1 MKAGGGSG
9 TVDTVHLITD
19 GAVPTTNVA
28 AAESATVPPTTLE
41 RLQLT
46 SHHLTDSLRA
56 KMHNPSSSF
65 LPNYSKSPSQLL
77 LSSDDNSIWGDVA
90 LEVRSSSAEADLNR
104 PTSAPAPT
112 TTTTTTKKSLM
123 ERARRVAQWS
133 FNSLK
138 SRIALCPCQAT
149 VKTFAFAIC
158 VLITVH
164 GALSTGYTMSVITT
178 IEKRFQMA
186 STTSGIIVSSYEVGS
201 LLSVVFVSYFG
212 SSGHVPRW
220 IGCGGLVLALG
231 SFLFSLPHYIAT
243 PYSYFANKSI
253 DAIIWLKPTA
263 DRLSQNPHL
272 CQYKEISS
280 FNVTSQ
286 PDTIESSPNSY
297 VLTFMLAQILLGV
310 GGSPL
315 FTLGTSYL
323 DDRLDKESSSVYLA
337 IMYVMLAFGPVCGFL
352 LGGLF
357 LSEYVD
363 PSSTPPDINSQ
374 SAGWVGLW
382 WGGFIICGFLYFLS
396 ALPFFFFSRP
406 SGGEPPPSSSSSSP
420 PADASGSPSYGK
432 DLRKI
437 PVSIFRLVTNSV
449 YMVTSLNACVDLAIV
464 SGFTVFLPKY
474 LETQFL
480 MSKSDASI
488 FTGSV
493 AVPGACIGTLFGG
506 WVLKRLKM
514 VMGHVANYVVL
525 INFTAVVLLGS
536 LFFLGCDG
544 LRVAGVNEPYATA
557 LGGSIDVSMPKFYP
571 WHQCNMNCSCSLRDM
586 QPICGIDGVTYLS
599 PCYAGC
605 GSYAVTSGGKRAS
618 IVGDVDMLYRNYLNC
633 SCIPARSWTSST
645 TSNHSQLSQAVDGP
659 CSTKCNM
666 LAPFLVMLFLIT
678 LVAANNQMPLVM
690 ITLRAVNEEE
700 KAFALGLQVV
710 FLRLL
715 SYLPAP
721 IVFGAI
727 IDTTCT
733 LTSDSW
739 GSAGTSCLFYDT
751 EAFRYR
757 FAMLCLILKVA
768 GSAVSCLMWWCIRR
782 RYVPFSPPVT
792 MSEIVHRLG
801 DIENLHLQR
810 CDTKASL
817 RHWVSDDSL
826 YSRPR
831 SPRHR
836 KTLSS

>member
-1 MKAGGGSG
+1 MEAAGGSS
-9 TVDTVHLITD
+9 TVDTVHLISYGT
-19 GAVPTTNVA
+19 VPTVNVA
-28 AAESATVPPTTLE
+28 ADCNSLPSSTLE

-46 SHHLTDSLRA
+46 GHHLSDSLRA
-56 KMHNPSSSF
+56 KMHNSSATF

-90 LEVRSSSAEADLNR
+90 LEVRSSSAEADLN
-104 PTSAPAPT
+104 PAASSAAVPSTTS
-112 TTTTTTKKSLM
+112 TKNSLM
-123 ERARRVAQWS
+123 ESARRVAQWS
-133 FNSLK
+133 FNSIK
-138 SRIALCPCQAT
+138 SRIALCPCKAT

-164 GALSTGYTMSVITT
+164 GALSIGYTMSVITT

-186 STTSGIIVSSYEVGS
+186 STTSGMIVSSYEVGS

-263 DRLSQNPHL
+263 DRLSQDPHL
-272 CQYKEISS
+272 CQHGELASV
-280 FNVTSQ
+280 NVTSQ
-286 PDTIESSPNSY
+286 PEMVESSANSY

-323 DDRLDKESSSVYLA
+323 DDRLDKDSSSVYLA

-363 PSSTPPDINSQ
+363 PSSAPPDINSQ

-406 SGGEPPPSSSSSSP
+406 SGGESAPPT
-420 PADASGSPSYGK
+420 DASGSPSYGK

-525 INFTAVVLLGS
+525 INCTAVVLLGS

-544 LRVAGVNEPYATA
+544 LRVAGVNEPYAQAIGPVDAPTPSA
-557 LGGSIDVSMPKFYP
+557 YP

-586 QPICGIDGVTYLS
+586 QPICGMDGVTYLS
-599 PCYAGC
+599 PCFAGC
-605 GSYAVTSGGKRAS
+605 RSYAVTSGGKRPS
-618 IVGDVDMLYRNYLNC
+618 IVGDVDMLYRNYVNC
-633 SCIPARSWTSST
+633 SCINSRSWTSA
-645 TSNHSQLSQAVDGP
+645 NHSQPSQAVDGP
-659 CSTKCNM
+659 CTTKCNM

-721 IVFGAI
+721 IIFGAI

-733 LTSDSW
+733 LTNDSW
-739 GSAGTSCLFYDT
+739 GSVGTSCLFYDT

-757 FAMLCLILKVA
+757 FAMLCLILKVV
-768 GSAVSCLMWWCIRR
+768 GFAVSCLMWWCIRR